1 MANKIEPLEQQLE
14 LLDRYRRTIPRVLEN
29 DELLDKWGRLII
41 VQADWFADRIEA
53 AQLEGRHAVRAED
66 MREIDD
72 FLTAVEDDFLTAAE
86 AA

>member
-1 MANKIEPLEQQLE
+1 MANRIKPLEQQLQ

-29 DELLDKWGRLII
+29 DELLDKWGPLII

-53 AQLEGRHAVRAED
+53 ARLEGRHAVRAED

>member
-1 MANKIEPLEQQLE
+1 MANRIEPLEQQLE
-14 LLDRYRRTIPRVLEN
+14 LLDRYRRTIPRVLES
-29 DELLDKWGRLII
+29 DELVDKWGPLII

-53 AQLEGRHAVRAED
+53 AHLDGRHAVRAED

-72 FLTAVEDDFLTAAE
+72 FLNAVENDFLTAAE